1 MGLPRPSAESAKVRR
16 APRPGAGARRRRRR
30 DRSVGEGVCDQ
41 GNGRA
46 SDEAAE
52 RLEGWAPAA
61 EGRAEGEG
69 IDRPRRSAEG
79 RAMTW
84 GRRVGLGLLL
94 AWAGFWVWF
103 DVAAAF
109 GEAEGPG
116 VDPRHLL
123 MAAVL
128 AAAAGL
134 AWRRPIAGCPALV
147 ALAGFGLWP
156 FGPRP
161 FPPLTLLAPP
171 VVAAGLLLAATL
183 GRRAPA
189 GGRSSRCSTRRR
201 DRRDP
206 DDRRPPRSGVADM
219 GIPATSALTRRRR
232 PARRCPRPRP
242 AARRRRSGRPRAWR
256 AGRTS
261 ARPGR
266 PARRRAPR

>member
-94 AWAGFWVWF
+94 AWAGSWVWF

-147 ALAGFGLWP
+147 ALAGFGLW
-156 FGPRP
+156 
-161 FPPLTLLAPP
+161 
-171 VVAAGLLLAATL
+171 LLLAATL